1 MNLVDVLR
9 NAFTFIYKKAQLWA
23 VSGGI
28 TVVALGLGYKFL
40 LRPNKLNRVGVVSQ
54 LLIHPLKSGRA
65 VSVALAE
72 CQPIGLKYGELRDR
86 LVTFYSDF
94 FLNII
99 AICFF
104 YKSLMHSLY
113 WSQTLHKPCQQQLY
127 FMLSS
132 SFLTFIARSNC
143 MLPNPNNN
151 K

>member
-1 MNLVDVLR
+1 MNLVEVLR

-23 VSGGI
+23 VGGGI

-86 LVTFYSDF
+86 LVTFYFDLFLIYYCNMFF
-94 FLNII
+94 FLQVAN
-99 AICFF
+99 A
-104 YKSLMHSLY
+104 LLV
-113 WSQTLHKPCQQQLY
+113 LV
-127 FMLSS
+127 
-132 SFLTFIARSNC
+132 
-143 MLPNPNNN
+143 PNVT
-151 K
+151 